1 MTVTSNNGG
10 IPIYHYSKRL
20 IEKEKVNHFKTGN
33 ITMNRKARRNLEKKI
48 KKINKGA
55 YIEYEER

>member
-20 IEKEKVNHFKTGN
+20 IEKEKVNHFKNGD

-48 KKINKGA
+48 KRKYKGA